1 MVQLLL
7 SPDLAAL
14 RRTWEITLVAASIAA
29 HDHVLRG
36 GGTR

>member
-1 MVQLLL
+1 MVQYVLP
-7 SPDLAAL
+7 PDLPAL
-14 RRTWEITLVAASIAA
+14 QRTWEITLVAASIAA